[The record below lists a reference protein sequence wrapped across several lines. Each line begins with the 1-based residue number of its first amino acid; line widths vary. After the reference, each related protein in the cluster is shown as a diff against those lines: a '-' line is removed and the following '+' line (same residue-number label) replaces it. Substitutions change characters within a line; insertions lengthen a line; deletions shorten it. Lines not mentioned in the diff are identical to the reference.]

1 VALELVSGTFTP
13 HVGEAFELR
22 PPEGEAFEAV
32 LSSCEE
38 TPYGS
43 PEQWKD
49 AIERVPFALLF
60 HALGAE
66 QTGPQGVY
74 TLRHP
79 QIGELELFLVPH
91 GPDER
96 GMRYG
101 AVVS

>member
-1 VALELVSGTFTP
+1 VAVEFVSETFTP
-13 HVGEAFELR
+13 HVGDAFELQ
-22 PPEGEAFEAV
+22 PPEGEPFEAV
-32 LSSCEE
+32 LSSCTE

-43 PEQWKD
+43 PEEWKD

-60 HALGAE
+60 HALGADGS
-66 QTGPQGVY
+66 GPQGIY
-74 TLRHP
+74 TLRHADL
-79 QIGELELFLVPH
+79 GEFELFVVPH